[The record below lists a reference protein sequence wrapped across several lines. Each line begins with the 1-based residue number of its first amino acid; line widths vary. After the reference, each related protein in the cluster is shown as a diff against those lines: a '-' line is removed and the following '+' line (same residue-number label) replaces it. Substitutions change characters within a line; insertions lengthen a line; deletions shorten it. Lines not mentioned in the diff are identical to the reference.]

1 MTNFCKRLLLSSV
14 DKVPTG
20 TYNFLSIIL
29 NVAFVGLLTA
39 ATAGSASG
47 SASLVAYLVIIQFSD
62 KTKIKFISQLISS
75 LSSSFKKLLK
85 CFNGTTIST
94 SFSVLLP
101 SNLPVMLGL

>member
-1 MTNFCKRLLLSSV
+1 MTNFSKRLLLSSV

-47 SASLVAYLVIIQFSD
+47 STSLVAYLVIIQFSD